1 VVSEVSAKGKME
13 PQKFNLSVIERN
25 LLTKISISSKK
36 SGYSTACTETFAA
49 WCDCSDRSIRRAI
62 QNLTN
67 FGLIE
72 VAKKF
77 THKFNRHKKVRCYKL
92 TELGQNSK
100 NLFISKNKKLSTKVV
115 QKSVQKQ
122 QPVREFGHDFGR
134 DIIEPIKELKVLN
147 IKEKILKKKDLSFCE
162 PKKSKEE
169 ILIERYGF
177 AKVQAAKEKLQA
189 YEKRDSIKSFN
200 AYLEKTIENAD
211 SDTRLDENYYANKT
225 FIDQRYDFF
234 VKNGFRMA
242 YKSKN
247 VLALD
252 VNGYTE
258 TFNLRD
264 SENAFRLNMRW
275 FLEEKGG
282 FVARR

>member
-1 VVSEVSAKGKME
+1 LEL
-13 PQKFNLSVIERN
+13 QKFTLSTIERN
-25 LLTKISISSKK
+25 LLTKISISSKR
-36 SGYSTACTETFAA
+36 SGYSTACTETLAA

-100 NLFISKNKKLSTKVV
+100 KLFISKDKKLSTKVV
-115 QKSVQKQ
+115 QKSVQKP

-134 DIIEPIKELKVLN
+134 DFIESIKELKVLN
-147 IKEKILKKKDLSFCE
+147 IKEKILKKKDSSFCE
-162 PKKSKEE
+162 PVKSKEE
-169 ILIERYGF
+169 ILIERFGF

-189 YEKRDSIKSFN
+189 YEKRDSIRCFN
-200 AYLEKTIENAD
+200 AYLEKTIENSD
-211 SDTRLDENYYANKT
+211 SDNRLDENYYTNKT
-225 FIDQRYDFF
+225 FVDQRYDFF
-234 VKNGFRMA
+234 VKNGFRIA

-258 TFNLRD
+258 NFNLRD
-264 SENAFRLNMRW
+264 SENAFRLNMKW

-282 FVARR
+282 FVVRR

>member
-1 VVSEVSAKGKME
+1 MVSKVSGKDIME
-13 PQKFNLSVIERN
+13 PQKFTLSVIERN
-25 LLTKISISSKK
+25 LLTKISVAAQRT
-36 SGYSTACTETFAA
+36 GYSYADTETLAF
-49 WCDCSDRSIRRAI
+49 WCECTTRTIQRAI
-62 QNLTN
+62 SKLLKLE
-67 FGLIE
+67 LIA
-72 VAKKF
+72 V
-77 THKFNRHKKVRCYKL
+77 HKISYRSRQKVRCFKI
-92 TELGQNSK
+92 TQLGKVSK
-100 NLFISKNKKLSTKVV
+100 NLYISKNKKLSTKVV
-115 QKSVQKQ
+115 QKLVHNSSSVATN
-122 QPVREFGHDFGR
+122 VATNVAASREY
-134 DIIEPIKELKVLN
+134 KEYKEYN
-147 IKEKILKKKDLSFCE
+147 KKEKILKKKDSSFCE
-162 PKKSKEE
+162 PVKSKEE
-169 ILIERYGF
+169 ILIIRFGF
-177 AKVQAAKEKLQA
+177 AKVQAAKEKLNA
-189 YEKRDSIKSFN
+189 YEKRDGIKCFN

-225 FIDQRYDFF
+225 FVDQRYDFF

-282 FVARR
+282 FVVRR